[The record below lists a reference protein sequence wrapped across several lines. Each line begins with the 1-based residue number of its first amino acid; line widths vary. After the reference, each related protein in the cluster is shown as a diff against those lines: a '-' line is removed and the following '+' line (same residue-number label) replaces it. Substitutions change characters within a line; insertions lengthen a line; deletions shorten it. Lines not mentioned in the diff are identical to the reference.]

1 MLLQQPLQ
9 FKGLTLRN
17 RIVMPPM
24 ATNKT
29 LDGSPCAEQIAYYR
43 ERAKGTA
50 LIIAEHAYILPEGM
64 ASGTQLS
71 MADDHVI
78 DGFRALTD
86 AIHGEGCLAVA
97 QLNHA
102 GAKALGSGLCAKAP
116 SAIETKAGGLA
127 LAMSEDDISHVIEG
141 FAAAALRARRAGFDG
156 VEIHS
161 AHGYLLNQFYSPLT
175 NLRSDAYGA
184 QSLEGR
190 TRLHCEVIRAV
201 RAAVGEDYP
210 IAVRFGACDYL
221 EGGSRIEE
229 VPAAALAFEQAGAD
243 LIDISGG
250 LCGYMLPGR
259 TDSGY
264 FRECSRAAKSALSV
278 PVILTGGVTTAQE
291 MESLLEAEAA
301 DLIGVGRAM
310 LRDAHWSLKALGLEA

>member
-1 MLLQQPLQ
+1 MLLQQPLPL
-9 FKGLTLRN
+9 KGLTLRN

-50 LIIAEHAYILPEGM
+50 LIIVEHAYVLPEGM
-64 ASGTQLS
+64 AHGTQLS
-71 MADDHVI
+71 LADDRVI

-97 QLNHA
+97 QLSHA
-102 GAKALGSGLCAKAP
+102 GARALDSGLPVKAP
-116 SAIETKAGGLA
+116 SAIEAKAGGLA
-127 LAMSEDDISHVIEG
+127 LAMSEEDVARVTEG
-141 FAAAALRARRAGFDG
+141 FTAAALRARRAGFDG

-175 NLRSDAYGA
+175 NLREDAYGA

-190 TRLHCEVIRAV
+190 TRLHCEIIRAV
-201 RAAVGEDYP
+201 RAAVGEDCP
-210 IAVRFGACDYL
+210 VAIRFGACDYR

-229 VPAAALAFEQAGAD
+229 IPAAARIFERAGVD
-243 LIDISGG
+243 LVDISGG

-259 TDSGY
+259 GESGY

-278 PVILTGGVTTAQE
+278 PVLLTGGVTTAQE
-291 MESLLEAEAA
+291 MEELLASGDA
-301 DLIGVGRAM
+301 DLVGVGRAM
-310 LRDAHWSLKALGLEA
+310 LRDAHWSIRALGPDV